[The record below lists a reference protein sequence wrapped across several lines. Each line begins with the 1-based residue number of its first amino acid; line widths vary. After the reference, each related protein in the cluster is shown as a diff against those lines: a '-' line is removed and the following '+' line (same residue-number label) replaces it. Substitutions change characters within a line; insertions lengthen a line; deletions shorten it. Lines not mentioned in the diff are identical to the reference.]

1 MMDSASVLGGDG
13 QWTAKNGRLGNGR
26 LGDGQLRY
34 KALDGS
40 AIKLCTAQR
49 CRNGGLDDAAMDSSR
64 WTTARDGRLGDK
76 ALDGSQ

>member
-1 MMDSASVLGGDG
+1 MDSALALGGDG

-26 LGDGQLRY
+26 LGDGQLCN

-40 AIKLCTAQR
+40 AIKLWTALR
-49 CRNGGLDDAAMDSSR
+49 CRNGGLGNAAMDSLR
-64 WTTARDGRLGDK
+64 WMTACDGRLGDK